1 MELYVKRFE
10 PIRENFEIDFNT
22 KHDTLKA
29 QRDVNKLRSYL
40 TRYTGE
46 MIQLDGMLLELNL
59 GLFMV
64 TQTIF
69 KEKFI
74 SVAKELL
81 DVLQAHLP
89 KLVCQLL

>member
-10 PIRENFEIDFNT
+10 PIRENFEKDFNT
-22 KHDTLKA
+22 KHETLKA

-40 TRYTGE
+40 MRYTSE

-59 GLFMV
+59 GLFIV
-64 TQTIF
+64 TQAIF

-81 DVLQAHLP
+81 DVLCAHLP
-89 KLVCQLL
+89 K

>member
-10 PIRENFEIDFNT
+10 PIRENFEKDFNT
-22 KHDTLKA
+22 KHETLKA
-29 QRDVNKLRSYL
+29 QRDVNMLRSYL
-40 TRYTGE
+40 MRYTSE

-59 GLFMV
+59 GLFFV
-64 TQTIF
+64 TQAVF

-81 DVLQAHLP
+81 DVLCAHLP
-89 KLVCQLL
+89 K